1 MKQSLFPLAI
11 ILEFVAI
18 WCLFDGIG
26 AILMFTLLAL
36 IGYAGFLYS
45 LICRSMDVDA
55 GKPQSQG
62 DHR

>member
-1 MKQSLFPLAI
+1 MKTALFPLALI
-11 ILEFVAI
+11 TAFVAI
-18 WCLFDGIG
+18 WCFFDGIG
-26 AILMFTLLAL
+26 AILMYALLAL

-62 DHR
+62 DRP